1 MRRAVKHGIVR
12 AMRWV
17 AFVSLLV
24 ACGQPALPKG
34 PPPEYEEE
42 PGMASAAPADAA
54 APTTPVDQGGDRDA
68 R

>member
-1 MRRAVKHGIVR
+1 
-12 AMRWV
+12 MRWV

-24 ACGQPALPKG
+24 ACGQPSLPKG